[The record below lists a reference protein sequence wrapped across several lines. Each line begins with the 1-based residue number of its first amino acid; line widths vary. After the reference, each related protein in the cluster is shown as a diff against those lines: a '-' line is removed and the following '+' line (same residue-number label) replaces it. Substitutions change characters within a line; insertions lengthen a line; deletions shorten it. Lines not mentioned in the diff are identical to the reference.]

1 MNIGNKIRE
10 LRKKRGITQEQL
22 SSVIGVSFQAI
33 SKWENNITLPDIALM
48 PSLASYFGISM
59 DELFD
64 YNFAEIEKDVEKIA
78 DEAYK
83 YRESEPEK
91 SRKILEDG
99 LTKYPDNEILLNN
112 LLYVIFD
119 ADEAIKIAGQLAA
132 NTDQADIKYDAL
144 RFLAYAYKK
153 KGDIE
158 SARAAIEQIPEIYF
172 TKLTEIAYLF
182 DGETKREAAEKQK
195 WISFENLIQ
204 MMEKL
209 AEYYEGSGEN
219 EKATVERKTALE
231 LIGIAKSDC
240 FDGYVDFFEKKLGR
254 E

>member
-10 LRKKRGITQEQL
+10 LRKKRGLTQEQL
-22 SSVIGVSFQAI
+22 SAVLGVSFQAV

-48 PSLASYFGISM
+48 PSLAGYFGISM

-64 YNFAEIEKDVEKIA
+64 YNLSELEKEVEKIA
-78 DEAYK
+78 DEAYR
-83 YRESEPEK
+83 YREIEPDK
-91 SRKILEDG
+91 SRRILEDG
-99 LTKYPDNEILLNN
+99 LKKYPDNDILLNN
-112 LLYVIFD
+112 LLYVVFD
-119 ADEAIKIAGQLAA
+119 AEESIRIAGLLTE
-132 NTDQADIKYDAL
+132 NTDSAEIKYDAL

-153 KGDIE
+153 KGDLE

-182 DGETKREAAEKQK
+182 DGEAKRDAAEKQK
-195 WISFENLIQ
+195 WISFENMIQ

-209 AEYYEGSGEN
+209 AEYYEDSGDTK
-219 EKATVERKTALE
+219 KAADERGTALE
-231 LIGIAKSDC
+231 LIGIIKSEC
-240 FDGYVDFFEKKLGR
+240 FTGYVDFFKKKLGG